1 MYDWCNRWR
10 TCCSLTK
17 VTMSSVI
24 LDLPLQ
30 ECSSQR
36 YILVFIPD
44 TNCDVTGVWGT
55 GHRWGDQ
62 EVYNLVLQVSLLQ
75 KNFSQSQMR
84 DRLLFRSPEMVDL
97 YSGLHITTKADI
109 WALGCLLYKVLG
121 KHEES
126 PSYSDNYLSVMF
138 LHLALWRVN
147 ASNTIWSLFLPRV
160 LEIFA
165 GEWTF
170 SRNFPFVC
178 FYVYFILLLT
188 QDTHKLIRYM
198 LTPSADERPDIYQV
212 YKH

>member
-1 MYDWCNRWR
+1 MYDWWNRWR
-10 TCCSLTK
+10 TCCSRSR

-36 YILVFIPD
+36 YILVFISD

-75 KNFSQSQMR
+75 KYFSQSQMR
-84 DRLLFRSPEMVDL
+84 NCFLFRSPEMVDL

-109 WALGCLLYKVLG
+109 WALGCLLYKVLA

-126 PSYSDNYLSVMF
+126 RSYSDNDLSVMF

-147 ASNTIWSLFLPRV
+147 TSNTIWSLFLPWV
-160 LEIFA
+160 LEIFP
-165 GEWTF
+165 GEGTSF
-170 SRNFPFVC
+170 SRFPIGEFLNLTI
-178 FYVYFILLLT
+178 VYT
-188 QDTHKLIRYM
+188 GRAQVDTVHVD
-198 LTPSADERPDIYQV
+198 S
-212 YKH
+212 